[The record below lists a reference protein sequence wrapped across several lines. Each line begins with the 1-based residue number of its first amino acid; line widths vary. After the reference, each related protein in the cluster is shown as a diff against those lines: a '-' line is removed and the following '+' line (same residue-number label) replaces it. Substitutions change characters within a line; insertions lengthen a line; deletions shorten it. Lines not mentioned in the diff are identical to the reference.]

1 MEPNKTYMLERL
13 TEDSVNILIITTIEL
28 NGKTYEIERSRTCYG
43 NSIIGRTQVS
53 EQLPE
58 QYVRAIFEIWG
69 NEPTIEDPTP
79 PQENNSVEPEEK

>member
-13 TEDSVNILIITTIEL
+13 TENSVNILIITTIEL

-43 NSIIGRTQVS
+43 NSTMGRTQVS

-69 NEPTIEDPTP
+69 DNPTIEDPTP
-79 PQENNSVEPEEK
+79 PQENIPIESEEE